1 MTYGLIGNPLG
12 HSFSEEIHAMIG
24 GYDYKCREVAPAD
37 LERFMAEKDFCA
49 INVTIPYKE
58 AVIPFLSNISA
69 QAKAIGAVNTVVNR
83 GGALYGYNTD
93 YTGLAALLEKTG
105 VSLAGKKVLILGT
118 GGTSRTA
125 SALAGDLH
133 AGAVYRVSRS
143 KKEGALSYEEAYA
156 RHADAEVIL
165 NTTPAGMYPDL
176 GACPLDLDRFS
187 RLSGVVDVIYNPLR
201 SRLVLAAEARGIPA
215 SGGLFMLIAQAVA
228 ASGLFFDR
236 TLPTSLSDRLYRTLL
251 GRKENIVLIG
261 MPSCGKTTV
270 GERLAQKT
278 NRPFFDTDR
287 EIEKSTGATPA
298 ELIKTKGIEAFRAL
312 ERKTVAALAP
322 ISGAVIATGGGTLL
336 SEENRM
342 ALRQNGRFFF
352 LDRPLSCLTPT
363 GDRPLSSSL
372 EALTRLYE
380 ERRPLYLAAAQEVI
394 PASGGIDDCIAV
406 IESRIG
412 RLRDES
418 DANEKMRLNP

>member
-12 HSFSEEIHAMIG
+12 HSFSKEIHAMIG
-24 GYDYKCREVAPAD
+24 GYEYECREVAPAD
-37 LERFMAEKDFCA
+37 LERFMTEKDFCA

-69 QAKAIGAVNTVVNR
+69 QAEAIGAVNTVVNR

-93 YTGLAALLEKTG
+93 YAGLAALLEKTCL
-105 VSLAGKKVLILGT
+105 SLAGKKVLILGT

-125 SALAGDLH
+125 AALAGDLR
-133 AGAVYRVSRS
+133 AGAIYRVSRS

-156 RHADAEVIL
+156 HHADAEVIL
-165 NTTPAGMYPDL
+165 NTTPAGMYPNLD
-176 GACPLDLDRFS
+176 ACPLDLDRFS

-228 ASGLFFDR
+228 AAGLFFDR
-236 TLPTSLSDRLYRTLL
+236 TPPASLADRLYRTLL
-251 GRKENIVLIG
+251 GEKENIVLIG

-298 ELIKTKGIEAFRAL
+298 EIIKTKGIEAFRAL
-312 ERKTVAALAP
+312 ERKIVATLAP

-336 SEENRM
+336 SEENRA

-352 LDRPLSCLTPT
+352 LDRPLSRLTPT
-363 GDRPLSSSL
+363 GDRPLSSSF
-372 EALTRLYE
+372 EALARLYE
-380 ERRPLYLAAAQEVI
+380 ERRPLYLAVAQEII
-394 PASGGIDDCIAV
+394 PASGSIDDCVAA
-406 IESRIG
+406 IECKIG
-412 RLRDES
+412 G
-418 DANEKMRLNP
+418 